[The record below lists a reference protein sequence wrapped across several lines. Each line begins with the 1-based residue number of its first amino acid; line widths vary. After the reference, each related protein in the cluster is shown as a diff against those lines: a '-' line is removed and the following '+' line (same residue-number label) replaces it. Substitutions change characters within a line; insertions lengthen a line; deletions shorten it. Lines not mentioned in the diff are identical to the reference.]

1 MANLKVH
8 EEQKGEALPE
18 KKLSDV
24 DQIIDSR
31 GRVIKLR
38 ELDPLQE
45 SRLILAVGSEAA
57 ANAVYM
63 YTFAYPVAK
72 VASVDGVEFSV
83 PTKQLQLDGMIS
95 VLGKDGM
102 GALLAHFNAMNEEA
116 LRELDE
122 SAAKG
127 KTATKN

>member
-1 MANLKVH
+1 MAKLTIH
-8 EEQKGEALPE
+8 EESAEVEIE
-18 KKLSDV
+18 KKLSAV
-24 DQIIDSR
+24 DQITDSR

-45 SRLILAVGSEAA
+45 SRLILAVGSDAA

-63 YTFAYPVAK
+63 YSFAYPVAK

-83 PTKQLQLDGMIS
+83 PIKQLQLDGMIS

-102 GALLAHFNAMNEEA
+102 TALLSHFNAVNAEA
-116 LRELDE
+116 LAELEE
-122 SAAKG
+122 SVAAG
-127 KTATKN
+127 KAAIKN